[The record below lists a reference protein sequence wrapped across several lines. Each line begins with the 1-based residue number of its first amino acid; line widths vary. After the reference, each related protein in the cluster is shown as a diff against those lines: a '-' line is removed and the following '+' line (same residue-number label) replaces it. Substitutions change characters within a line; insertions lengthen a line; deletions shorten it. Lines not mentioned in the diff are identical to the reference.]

1 MKLGIELICLPLV
14 MLVGARCGRRVTVAP
29 QPLVAPHAVR
39 SQAAADMLNP
49 RRFSAAQMERE
60 GNIWHLHGNVAVK
73 LASSVIVYAEDAEY
87 TEQQYSMVTHGE
99 ARMAVQPV
107 RAVPDLLVPI
117 TDSQRLQ
124 ADEIRE
130 ENGLVNLHGNVI
142 IRMPGVRIV
151 ADAASF
157 DKASATI
164 MTHGE
169 ARAILV
175 KALITPPDNLG
186 PLLVRLPVDSPGRR

>member
-1 MKLGIELICLPLV
+1 
-14 MLVGARCGRRVTVAP
+14 
-29 QPLVAPHAVR
+29 LVAAPAVR
-39 SQAAADMLNP
+39 SQAAANTLNSL
-49 RRFSAAQMERE
+49 RFSAAEIERE
-60 GNIWHLHGNVAVK
+60 GSIWHLHGNVVAK

-87 TEQQYSMVTHGE
+87 TEQQYSMAILGE

-124 ADEIRE
+124 ADEIGE

-169 ARAILV
+169 ARVILV

-186 PLLVRLPVDSPGRR
+186 PLLIRSPVDSPSQQ